1 MNALMNEW
9 GCEKASSSDTMQW
22 KWRYWQDLWHRFV
35 IHSMKVKNLRE
46 LNKGKNADKNSSPN
60 PPLISS
66 TTSRNRL
73 TNLNSP
79 STNVVSHTKTEL
91 PLRRKSHLW
100 KIEVVNTQ
108 KKSSHCLSFLLSSPQ
123 CHQHHKCCLKIVV
136 IFIHIHL
143 LSERERWIVTKKKAK
158 EEKRKKKFVMMV
170 CCCQH

>member
-1 MNALMNEW
+1 MNEW

-35 IHSMKVKNLRE
+35 IHSMEVKNLRE

-73 TNLNSP
+73 TNLNWTI
-79 STNVVSHTKTEL
+79 TNVVSHTKTEL

-100 KIEVVNTQ
+100 KIEDVNTQ
-108 KKSSHCLSFLLSSPQ
+108 KKLSLSFVPTLFSPMSSTPQ
-123 CHQHHKCCLKIVV
+123 MLFKNCCNFHSYSPTKWA
-136 IFIHIHL
+136 
-143 LSERERWIVTKKKAK
+143 REMNCNQKKAK